1 MTNAI
6 PSYSIH
12 CLDSCLF
19 TFTDFR
25 GSFCMPS
32 LLSTDCANLYKKFK
46 TPKVYLPNYSMYMA
60 SKKLHR
66 HQSFSVCV
74 KSSCK
79 HIDFVILEGT
89 QQLHNTPTYN
99 TAIWQA
105 AASIYFS
112 LRVWPTTPYMM
123 QVVIKIS
130 RARQSSGHFPMAQ
143 LQLWTC
149 SLLSTSFCFSDL
161 WQSSCWQNKKV
172 ISNFFGSPW
181 KSSLP
186 LDSEPKNHLYKTSC
200 HFCPKW

>member
-1 MTNAI
+1 MPNAI

-25 GSFCMPS
+25 GSCMPS
-32 LLSTDCANLYKKFK
+32 LLGTDCANWKVQNSESISAELFNVYGFKKA
-46 TPKVYLPNYSMYMA
+46 SSA
-60 SKKLHR
+60 SKLQCSGHVFLQTHWLWNSR
-66 HQSFSVCV
+66 GNTTATQHPNIQHCHLTGCGIHLFFFACLAHNSV
-74 KSSCK
+74 
-79 HIDFVILEGT
+79 
-89 QQLHNTPTYN
+89 
-99 TAIWQA
+99 
-105 AASIYFS
+105 
-112 LRVWPTTPYMM
+112 YMM
-123 QVVIKIS
+123 QVVRSIKIS

-172 ISNFFGSPW
+172 ISDFFGS
-181 KSSLP
+181 
-186 LDSEPKNHLYKTSC
+186 DSEPKNHLYKTSC